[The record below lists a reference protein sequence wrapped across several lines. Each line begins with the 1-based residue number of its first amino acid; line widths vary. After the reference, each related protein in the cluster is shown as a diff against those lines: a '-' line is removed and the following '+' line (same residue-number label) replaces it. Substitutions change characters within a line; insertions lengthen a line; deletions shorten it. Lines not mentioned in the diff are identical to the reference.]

1 MSFIISDFIVKGK
14 ALIFFY
20 FPCSQMFKKS
30 GISKHALREISVAE
44 PFTSAQ
50 DNRVANVINEG
61 LFADKDEF
69 NGEVSA

>member
-1 MSFIISDFIVKGK
+1 
-14 ALIFFY
+14 
-20 FPCSQMFKKS
+20 MFKKS